1 MEKKREFRVWKWH
14 CIYDLAMFCLPV
26 LMISP
31 LFRSSQDIPSN
42 LGRQLIFSGLD
53 SSENSLSFPFSR
65 QEEPCFIV
73 KALSSLVIC
82 LLVDSTSNKF
92 SFLVNDAFEDVI
104 ERSSHQLTIISTGRT
119 SLEVTSCIQ
128 GSASENNFSDY

>member
-1 MEKKREFRVWKWH
+1 MEKKREFRGWKWH

-26 LMISP
+26 LMISA

-53 SSENSLSFPFSR
+53 SSENSFSFPFSK
-65 QEEPCFIV
+65 QEKPCFIA
-73 KALSSLVIC
+73 KAQSSLVVC
-82 LLVDSTSNKF
+82 LMVDSTSTIF
-92 SFLVNDAFEDVI
+92 SFLVNDAFEDVFD
-104 ERSSHQLTIISTGRT
+104 RSSHQLTIISTGST
-119 SLEVTSCIQ
+119 SLEDTSCIQ